1 MGWLVPVC
9 IVLGIAVLTF
19 IGNRLGVIRL
29 TEPEQKRRGGIGGGL
44 TGIGDEVF
52 APTRHEA
59 AMELDRQTVLPAP
72 APVAGDGDYG
82 VYGGKVSIHLQPAT
96 GPIATRPRRRDIR

>member
-1 MGWLVPVC
+1 MSWMVPVC
-9 IVLGIAVLTF
+9 IVVGIVVLTLV
-19 IGNRLGVIRL
+19 GQRLGVIQLSEREH
-29 TEPEQKRRGGIGGGL
+29 TRRGGAVGGL

-72 APVAGDGDYG
+72 APVAGDGDRG
-82 VYGGKVSIHLQPAT
+82 VYGGKVRIDLRAET
-96 GPIATRPRRRDIR
+96 GPVALRRRPGDLR